1 MFPGTATRIL
11 EPQSRSVSAPAITYP
26 PKTPV
31 APYTPLARTR
41 VDSVDLLRGII
52 MVIMMLDHTRDF
64 VHFQSTLFDPTNVAR
79 TTPILFFTRWITHF
93 CAPLFVFLAGT
104 GAYFQFLRGKPKREL
119 SWFLITRGLWLIVL
133 ELTVLRVVILFNV
146 DFAGL
151 ASFLQVIWAI
161 GCSMIVLAALIHL
174 PVAAIAAIGVGMIA
188 LHNTLD
194 GVQVTSWRGP
204 GTPIPGFWASVWH
217 VLHVPGLIFP
227 FGADGPPVMALYPL
241 IPWIGVMAAGYA
253 FGSVYRLEPLVRRRY
268 LIRMGLLLT
277 AGFIVVRAINIY
289 GDPSP
294 WAPQVTAVKT
304 VLSFL
309 AVSKYPPSLLF
320 LLMTL
325 GPALLFLA
333 WAEGN
338 DNGVTQKA
346 TLSEPTALSLRRF
359 FITYGRVPLFF
370 YLLQWIVAH
379 TLAIV
384 AGVIAGKPVDYLF
397 TNIILAA
404 PAKAGSGFGLVTVY
418 ALWILGVLLLYPLCR
433 WYANV
438 KATRRDWWLSYL

>member
-1 MFPGTATRIL
+1 
-11 EPQSRSVSAPAITYP
+11 
-26 PKTPV
+26 
-31 APYTPLARTR
+31 
-41 VDSVDLLRGII
+41 LRGII
-52 MVIMMLDHTRDF
+52 MVVMMLDHTRDF
-64 VHFQSTLFDPTNVAR
+64 VHFQATLFDATNVAR
-79 TTPILFFTRWITHF
+79 TTPMLFFTRWVTHF

-104 GAYFQFLRGKPKREL
+104 GAYFQTLRGKPNREL
-119 SWFLITRGLWLIVL
+119 SWFLVTRGLWLIFL

-146 DFAGL
+146 DFASL
-151 ASFLQVIWAI
+151 ASFLQVIFAI

-174 PVAAIAAIGVGMIA
+174 PVTVIAFIGVAMIA

-194 GVQVTSWRGP
+194 GVQVASWRGP
-204 GTPIPGFWASVWH
+204 GTPVPGFWASVWH

-227 FGADGPPVMALYPL
+227 FGADGPPVMVLYPL

-253 FGSVYRLEPLVRRRY
+253 FGSVYRLDTVVRRRY
-268 LIRMGLLLT
+268 LVRMGLLLT
-277 AGFIVVRAINIY
+277 AGFIVLRAINVY

-294 WAPQVTAVKT
+294 WAQQSTAVKT

-325 GPALLFLA
+325 GPAFLFLA
-333 WAEGN
+333 WAERN
-338 DNGVTQKA
+338 DNGAGQNVMLRAPNT
-346 TLSEPTALSLRRF
+346 LSLRSF

-397 TNIILAA
+397 TNIVFAP
-404 PAKAGSGFGLVTVY
+404 PAKPGSGFGLVTVY